1 MKSMIASAL
10 ITGLVS
16 MSSVSMA
23 DNGKG
28 VPAGFDGFLV
38 YMANGVYDPSA
49 PSPQPGLENCE
60 GLFCDGG
67 YFQREI
73 MGRSEYQIQQ
83 KRQEVKD
90 FFITRFGLDVD
101 DPALAGRIE
110 FMSFMTRPNWDYR
123 AYVMNSKTSASGWK
137 VRDGGYTMRVIDPA
151 GIDLG
156 GEFIGRHAP
165 FNSVMFSG
173 EYNILLKD
181 RPKGKDKEL
190 VIQFRSATFH
200 HINNDGSVML
210 RCELYNE
217 ELGSGYAI
225 VTLDNIVRD
234 DGLVQGRGRNVLT
247 FPPFIQTNGETFKPV
262 KPAEVEAD

>member
-10 ITGLVS
+10 LTGLVS
-16 MSSVSMA
+16 VSSVSMA
-23 DNGKG
+23 DNEKG

-38 YMANGVYDPSA
+38 YMANGVYDPSVQ
-49 PSPQPGLENCE
+49 SPQPGLENCE

-67 YFQREI
+67 YFQRDI

-83 KRQEVKD
+83 KKQEAKD
-90 FFITRFGLDVD
+90 FFRTRFGLDVE
-101 DPALAGRIE
+101 DPALAGRIV
-110 FMSFMTRPNWDYR
+110 FTSFMTRPNWDYR
-123 AYVMNSKTSASGWK
+123 AYVMDSKTRAEGWK
-137 VRDGGYTMRVIDPA
+137 VRDGGYNVRVIDPA

-156 GEFIGRHAP
+156 GEFLGRHAP

-181 RPKGKDKEL
+181 RQEGEDKEL
-190 VIQFRSATFH
+190 VIEFRSATFH
-200 HINNDGSVML
+200 QINDDGSVML
-210 RCELYNE
+210 RCELYNK

-225 VTLDNIVRD
+225 VTLDNIVRK

-247 FPPFIQTNGETFKPV
+247 FPPFIQTNGTQV
-262 KPAEVEAD
+262 KQDVVESD